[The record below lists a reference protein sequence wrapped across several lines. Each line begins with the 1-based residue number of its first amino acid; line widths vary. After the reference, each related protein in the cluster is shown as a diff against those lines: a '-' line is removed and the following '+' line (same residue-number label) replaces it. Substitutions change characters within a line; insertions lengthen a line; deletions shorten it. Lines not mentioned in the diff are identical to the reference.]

1 MTRWFRW
8 IPITQVMKG
17 AGMRVARKAFA
28 LVVVTLG
35 LVALAAGPARGQ
47 VAAETILREGHGLA
61 PVQNGSDSPISV
73 TVEIRHGTVLE
84 GHLELGDPVNA
95 IVTPRAFRLE
105 PGGRQAVRVLLRETV
120 PPGTVLRL
128 VTTMTPVPETSSPQ
142 EQVVTRLV
150 LATRFITKALVR

>member
-1 MTRWFRW
+1 
-8 IPITQVMKG
+8 
-17 AGMRVARKAFA
+17 MRVTRKASV

-35 LVALAAGPARGQ
+35 WVALGAGPARGQ
-47 VAAETILREGHGLA
+47 VAAETILREGYGLA

-84 GHLELGDPVNA
+84 GHLELGDPVDA

-120 PPGTVLRL
+120 PPGMVLRL
-128 VTTMTPVPETSSPQ
+128 VTTMTPVAEISSSPQ

-150 LATRFITKALVR
+150 LATRFITKVLVR